1 MESRGYRVGI
11 ISQPDWHSAEPFKKL
26 GRPRLAAL
34 ITAGNLDSMLNEK
47 TAAKKFRSR
56 DSYSPG
62 GEAGHRPERATI
74 VYANRMRE
82 AYKDV
87 PIIIGGIE
95 ASLRRFAHYDYWSN
109 KVRHSIL
116 LDSKADILSYGM
128 GEHSVVEIADALAEG
143 KTVAEMY
150 DIRGICYV
158 TSRPPISDKTVVCP
172 SYEDIK
178 KDKLTFARL
187 FQDAVRRTGILLRQD
202 YHPAVREPLRRPDA
216 AGPAADDSRDG
227 CYLRNCRFSGARRCG
242 AAAAAFGPARG
253 PVRPQ

>member
-1 MESRGYRVGI
+1 MREKFLVTSREDMERRGWDQLDFVYINGDAYVDHPGFAAALIGRVLESRGYRVGI
-11 ISQPDWHSAEPFKKL
+11 ISQPDWHSAEPFKQL

-47 TAAKKFRSR
+47 TAAKKFRSH

-62 GEAGHRPERATI
+62 GEAGRRPERATI

-128 GEHSVVEIADALAEG
+128 GEHSVVEIADPM
-143 KTVAEMY
+143 K
-150 DIRGICYV
+150 R
-158 TSRPPISDKTVVCP
+158 SRPINWLLPGP
-172 SYEDIK
+172 SRCSMK
-178 KDKLTFARL
+178 SRTPFTARPSSSR
-187 FQDAVRRTGILLRQD
+187 QRTASSSRR
-202 YHPAVREPLRRPDA
+202 RRPC
-216 AGPAADDSRDG
+216 P
-227 CYLRNCRFSGARRCG
+227 
-242 AAAAAFGPARG
+242 
-253 PVRPQ
+253 